1 MNELQHLIAFINFC
15 LCVPSFVICI
25 CRLNAM
31 DSKTVLW
38 RVQAEYA
45 LGAGALFFSAFRP
58 LIGEWPGYASLL
70 MAAYVLW
77 MLIASGHAWK
87 NDKPPEVATD
97 HSPLSEEP

>member
-1 MNELQHLIAFINFC
+1 MNDVQHLIALANFFLCMPSMFI
-15 LCVPSFVICI
+15 CV

-31 DSKTVLW
+31 DSDTVLW

-45 LGAGALFFSAFRP
+45 LGAGALFFSAFSP

-70 MAAYVLW
+70 TAAYVLS
-77 MLIASGHAWK
+77 MLLASGHAWK